1 MAPTSWPEIDWYD
14 LPRYYDMI
22 FGLDTP
28 KEADFLEAA
37 HARYATTRG
46 RRAFEPACGSGRL
59 LFELARRGWT
69 VEGSDLSDNMLAYAR
84 ERLQAAGLR
93 ARLSRADMAALP
105 DPGPRRR
112 FDLAYS
118 LVSTFKY
125 LSTEKAAR
133 SHLACVA
140 RALKPGGIFV
150 LGFHLSDYEETH
162 LSRER
167 WVAEEG
173 DTRVV
178 CNIQGWP
185 PERQK
190 RRERMRSR
198 LTVEVAGKRQ
208 RSETQWWFRTYD
220 VPQAR
225 RLLASVP
232 ELELVALHDFDF
244 DLERQ
249 RELGQERL
257 DALMILRR
265 HSQSTRGD

>member
-1 MAPTSWPEIDWYD
+1 MPPTSWPEIDWYE

-22 FGLDTP
+22 FGLDTA

-46 RRAFEPACGSGRL
+46 HRALEPACGSGRL
-59 LFELARRGWT
+59 LFELAKRGWT
-69 VEGSDLSDNMLAYAR
+69 VEGSDLSESMLAYAR
-84 ERLQAAGLR
+84 ERLQAAELR
-93 ARLSRADMAALP
+93 AKLLRADMAALP

-125 LSTEKAAR
+125 LNTEKAAR
-133 SHLACVA
+133 AHLAGVA

-150 LGFHLSDYEETH
+150 LGFHLTDYEETRMC
-162 LSRER
+162 RER

-173 DTRVV
+173 NTRVV
-178 CNIQGWP
+178 CNIQSWP
-185 PERQK
+185 PERKQ

-198 LTVEVAGKRQ
+198 MTVEVAGKPQ
-208 RSETQWWFRTYD
+208 RTETQWWFRTYD
-220 VPQAR
+220 VRQAQ
-225 RLLASVP
+225 RLLASAP

-244 DLERQ
+244 DLEQ
-249 RELGQERL
+249 ERELGQERL

-265 HSQSTRGD
+265 SAGSRRGG